1 MNQVAIFW
9 PMLAQALLVFI
20 VYLVLAQRRGSAVRT
35 GEAKANQ
42 FKGRLDEPSGSMTAA
57 NNIMNQFELPVLFY
71 VVCISLFAT
80 AGSSFLTVVLAW
92 IFVATRYAHAYVHLT
107 SNRIKWRNL
116 CFRFGFVALLILW
129 IVFALHIAGL
139 I

>member
-9 PMLAQALLVFI
+9 PLLAQALLVFI
-20 VYLVLAQRRGSAVRT
+20 VYAVLAQRRGAAVRT
-35 GEAKANQ
+35 GGAQVNQ

-57 NNIMNQFELPVLFY
+57 NNILNQFELPVLFY
-71 VVCISLFAT
+71 VVCICLFVT
-80 AGSSFLTVVLAW
+80 AGTSYLAVVLAW
-92 IFVATRYAHAYVHLT
+92 LFVALRYVHAYVHLT

-116 CFRFGFVALLILW
+116 SFRLGFVALLVLW